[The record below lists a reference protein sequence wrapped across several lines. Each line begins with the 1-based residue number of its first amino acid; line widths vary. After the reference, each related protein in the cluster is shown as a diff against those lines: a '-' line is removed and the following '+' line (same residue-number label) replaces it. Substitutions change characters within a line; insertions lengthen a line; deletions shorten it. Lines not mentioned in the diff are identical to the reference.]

1 MGFEGKD
8 GRILTDKAI
17 RIGRNFMP
25 RISVSKSTEV
35 SSSILPSTILD
46 TLQQFNKQLIRL
58 SGLIYTLGNLT
69 MHLTFHWN
77 RQRPFP
83 RTTILWRIIF

>member
-1 MGFEGKD
+1 MKALGRQWHFQMGFEGKD

-35 SSSILPSTILD
+35 SSILPSTILD
-46 TLQQFNKQLIRL
+46 TLQQFNQQLD
-58 SGLIYTLGNLT
+58 
-69 MHLTFHWN
+69 
-77 RQRPFP
+77 
-83 RTTILWRIIF
+83 